1 MINGSLFS
9 ATKPGMLPSGYAFMK
24 HFEVVASVLIKNN
37 RVFCAQR
44 KNSGETAKKWEF
56 PGGKIEKDETHQ
68 QALER
73 EISEEFSTKIIVDN
87 FITTVN
93 HQYNTF
99 AITMHAYQCSVL
111 EGNLTLSEH
120 LDSRWLTREELANVD
135 WAPADLPIVERVKE
149 ILHA

>member
-99 AITMHAYQCSVL
+99 SPILKCALILKAIFIQKDIYFSSQITGQS
-111 EGNLTLSEH
+111 
-120 LDSRWLTREELANVD
+120 
-135 WAPADLPIVERVKE
+135 
-149 ILHA
+149 